1 VVAELKA
8 TLSGPRP
15 FAGAG
20 SEHAIERLVIT
31 PKERACVLLKG
42 RFDHSLEQ
50 IADLVGSTVGGVK
63 AALNRGC
70 TKLAALPAASFVAPE
85 RERDPELLKLLH
97 RYVELFNRRAV
108 RESLRKDQR
117 LSKAS
122 PKRAASGTGGISFA
136 LCRIAVSN
144 CD

>member
-1 VVAELKA
+1 MQV
-8 TLSGPRP
+8 LSTPSNDWSSP
-15 FAGAG
+15 
-20 SEHAIERLVIT
+20 
-31 PKERACVLLKG
+31 PKERACVLLKDV
-42 RFDHSLEQ
+42 FDHSLEQ

-63 AALNRGC
+63 AALNRGR
-70 TKLAALPAASFVAPE
+70 TKLAALPAEPFVAPE

-122 PKRAASGTGGISFA
+122 PRRAVTGTGGISSA
-136 LCRIAVSN
+136 LCRIAVAN